1 VAATQRKE
9 SGNCLRVEER
19 GGVMSDNEYPDEST
33 VNTKSPCFT
42 YIIHGANGKPDRT
55 VTVYKPTRAY
65 YLVYEIMKFRRFPAV
80 FPDIGITVLSENQ
93 FSKSDSSVTQNTNP
107 NFNNH
112 YFNNH

>member
-1 VAATQRKE
+1 
-9 SGNCLRVEER
+9 
-19 GGVMSDNEYPDEST
+19 MSDNEYPDEST